1 MDTPLMNKSSFGSY
15 VNVRKTF
22 NFKRFPNP
30 EVLNELKDDVRSL
43 VSVEREGDVLKRIV
57 LASYPGVTEH
67 EVHKSVQH
75 WCLNMARLSQKENI
89 PLVQRG
95 LAWKYLYLSV
105 LYSNDLEES
114 EMKEVLSLAGPLV
127 QRCGEECAHLD
138 DDPSRRRLMRLVY
151 FSGMTVLTLCC
162 RDDSIL
168 REFTQYCV
176 VPYSSAPLYTSLSSA
191 YHSATTLSFSSEQ
204 LASVVCSLGSSEWSV
219 ALASLLLGSYRLS
232 SGTNSKQQEHLVEDV
247 RRALHFVLAAWQSL
261 DAATRLQ
268 PLCAQCFRS
277 FLQNVALSRAALKE
291 LSHSSLFFHGI
302 LSFFGDDQASKR
314 SRTDDAG
321 ETVAANCIVVVGDQA
336 ATKPRSLVN
345 MLLLSLRALLS
356 HPTANAESLH
366 ALLRCVVEVAWRQ
379 CRSHLPQPAA
389 FSMERKRDKESR
401 NAVSVPH
408 FHILLLDLLQSV
420 CCQL

>member
-1 MDTPLMNKSSFGSY
+1 M
-15 VNVRKTF
+15 
-22 NFKRFPNP
+22 
-30 EVLNELKDDVRSL
+30 
-43 VSVEREGDVLKRIV
+43 
-57 LASYPGVTEH
+57 
-67 EVHKSVQH
+67 
-75 WCLNMARLSQKENI
+75 
-89 PLVQRG
+89 
-95 LAWKYLYLSV
+95 
-105 LYSNDLEES
+105 
-114 EMKEVLSLAGPLV
+114 
-127 QRCGEECAHLD
+127 
-138 DDPSRRRLMRLVY
+138 
-151 FSGMTVLTLCC
+151 
-162 RDDSIL
+162 
-168 REFTQYCV
+168 
-176 VPYSSAPLYTSLSSA
+176 
-191 YHSATTLSFSSEQ
+191 SFSSEQ
-204 LASVVCSLGSSEWSV
+204 LASVVCSLGSSEWSI

-261 DAATRLQ
+261 DAAVVPSFPSHRQTRLQ

-356 HPTANAESLH
+356 RPTTNAESLR
-366 ALLRCVVEVAWRQ
+366 AMLRCVVEVAWRQ

-408 FHILLLDLLQSV
+408 FHILFLDLLQSV
-420 CCQL
+420 CCQLSRRFSRLTPSARPRGDARSGAAGAGDGAGDERERL